1 MLVLAR
7 SGSSTAIDSALIAA
21 VVSLLVALA
30 SQLGMSIRDSFAR
43 RYERRR
49 AALLDAQDAALEL
62 RKRLREY
69 GLLIRA
75 HPGQSS
81 AEFGDAEQHFDDSR
95 SALEVAVSRIEDRQV
110 LQALRQWQAAAEVS
124 YVSVLDLSASREQ
137 ASWAAMN
144 DAIGRALIS
153 RSGTT
158 PDR

>member
-7 SGSSTAIDSALIAA
+7 SGSGTAIDSALIAA
-21 VVSLLVALA
+21 LVSLLVALA
-30 SQLGMSIRDSFAR
+30 SQLGMSLRDSFAR

-62 RKRLREY
+62 R
-69 GLLIRA
+69 RA

-95 SALEVAVSRIEDRQV
+95 SALEVAASRVEDRQV

-153 RSGTT
+153 RSGTA